1 RAPCLKT
8 YFTSFDARLPC
19 TMEYR
24 VRRHDGQW
32 RWVLDRGMPL
42 YEEDRTFAG
51 YIGSCIDITDRR
63 QAEDAL
69 REREERL
76 RNILSTVEDAI
87 ITIDRHGIIV
97 GVNAATERIFGYPQ
111 DDLLGRNI
119 KLLTPHAYDEN
130 TRRRGKY
137 LEAAQAS
144 ISGVPLE
151 TVGLRKNSSEF
162 PMELSLTEIPQL
174 GLFTVIC
181 RDITARKQTEQQLEQ
196 YRNDLR
202 TMASELMLT
211 EERERQRMAEDL
223 HDGVGQAIFRA
234 RMKLDKLSTT
244 EPAARELGTILQELG
259 TMMNTMTF
267 ELSPPV

>member
-1 RAPCLKT
+1 
-8 YFTSFDARLPC
+8 
-19 TMEYR
+19 
-24 VRRHDGQW
+24 
-32 RWVLDRGMPL
+32 
-42 YEEDRTFAG
+42 
-51 YIGSCIDITDRR
+51 
-63 QAEDAL
+63 
-69 REREERL
+69 
-76 RNILSTVEDAI
+76 
-87 ITIDRHGIIV
+87 
-97 GVNAATERIFGYPQ
+97 
-111 DDLLGRNI
+111 
-119 KLLTPHAYDEN
+119 
-130 TRRRGKY
+130 
-137 LEAAQAS
+137 
-144 ISGVPLE
+144 
-151 TVGLRKNSSEF
+151 
-162 PMELSLTEIPQL
+162 MELSLTEIPQL

-267 ELSPPV
+267 ELSPPVLHKLGLRPALRSLARDMQQRYALSVHIEDDGQDIPLDQRAAVILFRSVRELLINVAKHAQTDRARISITKIDRTLQLEVADGGKGFQPAEQSRHIESGHFGLFSVRERLEYIGGAFKLRSIPHQGTTVTLTAPLAVATLSDADVLQASR